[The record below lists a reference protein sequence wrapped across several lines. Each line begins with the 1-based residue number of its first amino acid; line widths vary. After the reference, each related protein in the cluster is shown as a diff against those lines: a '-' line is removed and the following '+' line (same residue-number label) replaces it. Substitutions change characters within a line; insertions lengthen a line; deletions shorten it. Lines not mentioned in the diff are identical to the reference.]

1 MGTFLGLVPT
11 PILMPEDMVD
21 RKTDRVE
28 IIMTASEVKTF
39 ATRQR
44 ELKAK
49 R

>member
-1 MGTFLGLVPT
+1 
-11 PILMPEDMVD
+11 MVE
-21 RKTDRVE
+21 RKLDRVE
-28 IIMTASEVKTF
+28 IIMTASEVKRF